1 MDDNKKDEK
10 DGHFV
15 DVGRAET
22 EIHVP
27 DPDIAEV
34 FESDQ
39 RGHGARSGGQHM
51 RRTIE
56 EQHGYNHDLSAGD
69 PDVQMEDANFV
80 GEEAPGGGQ
89 PTPDQDVVDDI
100 GEAVGLEY
108 QDNEPL
114 HTTDKVEERD
124 RHRWEL
130 DPASS
135 EDYGERN
142 RRRDEE

>member
-1 MDDNKKDEK
+1 MDDKRKKDEK
-10 DGHFV
+10 HGEFV

-22 EIHVP
+22 EVFEP

-34 FESDQ
+34 YESDQ
-39 RGHGARSGGQHM
+39 HGHGARSGGRQLQ
-51 RRTIE
+51 RSI
-56 EQHGYNHDLSAGD
+56 EQHHGIDRDLNAGD
-69 PDVQMEDANFV
+69 PDVNVEDANYV
-80 GEEAPGGGQ
+80 GEESPGGGN
-89 PTPDQDVVDDI
+89 PTPDQDIVDEI

-114 HTTDKVEERD
+114 HTTEKVEERD

-135 EDYGERN
+135 EDYQQRN
-142 RRRDEE
+142 KDRGR

>member
-1 MDDNKKDEK
+1 MDDKRKNDEK
-10 DGHFV
+10 HGEFV

-22 EIHVP
+22 EVFEP

-34 FESDQ
+34 YESDQ
-39 RGHGARSGGQHM
+39 HGHGARSGSRKLQ
-51 RRTIE
+51 RNI
-56 EQHGYNHDLSAGD
+56 EQHHGIDRDLNAGD
-69 PDVQMEDANFV
+69 VDVDVEDASSV
-80 GEEAPGGGQ
+80 GEESPGGGN
-89 PTPDQDVVDDI
+89 PTPDQDIVDEI

-114 HTTDKVEERD
+114 HTTEKVEERD

-135 EDYGERN
+135 EDYQQRN
-142 RRRDEE
+142 KDRGR